1 MQSKSRDVAHEGS
14 TMRIDYN
21 TRFLLAVRRKRKII
35 GYFIGHSEA
44 TAQDDSICRSITL
57 PLHRKNSGFKK
68 SVIQKRTQEHRN
80 SIVWLNHLQ

>member
-14 TMRIDYN
+14 TMKIDYN

-44 TAQDDSICRSITL
+44 TAQDGFHLSKHHAT
-57 PLHRKNSGFKK
+57 LHRKNSGFKK